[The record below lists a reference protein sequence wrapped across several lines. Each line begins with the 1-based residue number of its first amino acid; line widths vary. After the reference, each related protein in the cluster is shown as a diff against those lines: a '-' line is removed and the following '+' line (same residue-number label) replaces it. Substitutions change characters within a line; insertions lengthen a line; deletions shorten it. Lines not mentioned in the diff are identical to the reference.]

1 MRIIFCLTFFLLSF
15 ATLSGQTADTLRLG
29 YIVSP
34 PFVQWEKG
42 QLSGPTM
49 WLWEQVADKLDLNY
63 ELRPLSLHE
72 LVRQLSQGEI
82 DLAISPL
89 TITSDRS
96 VQFDFS
102 PPYYIEQSSL
112 LVPYKSP
119 QEEIRSLFR
128 TIFSATFFRTLGILV
143 LMILL
148 FGFLTWFFEHR
159 TNPREFGKGW
169 KGLWQGFWWSVVTMT
184 TLGYGD
190 RSPQTFGGR
199 IASIIWILT
208 SILILASFTANLTSR
223 LMVDRTFETSRQ
235 IEDFRES
242 HLGTVRGSA
251 TEYWLMENSYPNRTS
266 FTEVEEGLE
275 VLAGGGIDAF
285 AYDFAILK
293 AYLLQDTTN
302 RFELMDVTFNPQFYA
317 FGLSRSLPEKLKK
330 DIDIALLQCTESN
343 DWKAVMSEYGLR

>member
-1 MRIIFCLTFFLLSF
+1 MRISFCLTFHLFLHF
-15 ATLSGQTADTLRLG
+15 TVYGQAADTLTLG

-34 PFVQWEKG
+34 PFVQSENG
-42 QLSGPTM
+42 ELSGPTI
-49 WLWEQVADKLDLNY
+49 WLWEQVAEKLDLHY
-63 ELRPLSLHE
+63 ELRPLSLQE
-72 LVRQLSQGEI
+72 LVLQLGRGEI
-82 DLAISPL
+82 DLAVSPL

-119 QEEIRSLFR
+119 REEIRSLLR
-128 TIFSATFFRTLGILV
+128 TIFSATFFRTLGILM

-148 FGFLTWFFEHR
+148 FGFLTWFFEHKAQ
-159 TNPREFGKGW
+159 PKEFGKGW
-169 KGLWQGFWWSVVTMT
+169 KGLWHGFWWSVVTMT

-199 IASIIWILT
+199 IASIVWILT
-208 SILILASFTANLTSR
+208 SILILASFTASLTSR
-223 LMVDRTFETSRQ
+223 LMMDRTFETSRQ
-235 IEDFRES
+235 IEDFRDS
-242 HLGTVRGSA
+242 HLGTVSGSA
-251 TEYWLMENSYPNRTS
+251 TEYWLMENAYPSRTS

-275 VLAGGGIDAF
+275 VLARGGIDAF

-293 AYLLQDTTN
+293 AYLLQDTTD
-302 RFELMDVTFNPQFYA
+302 RFELNDVTFNPQFYA
-317 FGLSRSLPEKLKK
+317 FGMSRSLPEKLKK